1 MYGTPLEI
9 TQKEIVLNVILAM
22 KHLNKVKIKTQ
33 EEKKNR
39 LRGKSEKQNEI

>member
-33 EEKKNR
+33 EEKK
-39 LRGKSEKQNEI
+39 KTD